1 MTEQVTTAWDQRFSS
16 AARGMRFSAI
26 RRMSALI
33 EKPGIISFAPGQ
45 PSPDTFPVEAF
56 GKILEEILAREGAAS
71 FQYILTRGLGP
82 LLAAIREYASAK
94 GIAAAASEVLVT
106 EGSQQGLD
114 LVARVLIDP
123 GDVVLVERPSYIGAT
138 SAFRAAQARMV
149 GVNLGPDGLDLDHL
163 RARYR
168 AETAAGRR
176 VKFLY
181 VIPSFQNPSG
191 ISHSLASRRA
201 LLDVARELDLLIVED
216 DPYGDLYFEAEPL
229 PTLKSM
235 AGEAE
240 VVYLS
245 SFSKIL
251 APGLRTAFVIGP
263 EELLAKI
270 EIAKQSA
277 NLCGSSLDQRIILA
291 ALKAGLIEEQKA
303 RIRPYYRAKRD
314 VMLDALRTEMP
325 SGVTWTHPLGGL
337 FVWLSLPEGLDAES
351 LLEAAVAEGVAYVA
365 GAPFYVDG
373 GGENTMRLTFA
384 KEGAAKITEGV
395 QRLARVVRRRLEA
408 SPSPMIAR
416 NRPSV

>member
-1 MTEQVTTAWDQRFSS
+1 MGSMQTSYGVDGPVPGGGRHILRRFRGPCADLRRRSGMTEQVTTAWDQRFSS

-149 GVNLGPDGLDLDHL
+149 GVNLGPEGLDLDHL
-163 RARYR
+163 RARCR

-201 LLDVARELDLLIVED
+201 LLEVARELDLLIVED
-216 DPYGDLYFEAEPL
+216 DPYGDLYFEAQPL

-277 NLCGSSLDQRIILA
+277 NLCGSGVDQRVILA
-291 ALKAGLIEEQKA
+291 CLRRGLIEAQKA
-303 RIRPYYRAKRD
+303 RIRPYYRGKRD
-314 VMLDALRTEMP
+314 AMLAALEAEMP
-325 SGVTWTHPLGGL
+325 AGVRWTRPAGGL
-337 FVWLSLPEGLDAES
+337 FVWVTLPEGMDAEKMI
-351 LLEAAVAEGVAYVA
+351 EAAVAEGVAYI
-365 GAPFYVDG
+365 PG
-373 GGENTMRLTFA
+373 G
-384 KEGAAKITEGV
+384 
-395 QRLARVVRRRLEA
+395 
-408 SPSPMIAR
+408 S
-416 NRPSV
+416 

>member
-1 MTEQVTTAWDQRFSS
+1 MRPLAGTGLCPGEAGIYCGVRAAGPRTEEGTGMTEKVATNWEQRFSS

-45 PSPDTFPVEAF
+45 PRPATFPVDRF
-56 GKILEEILAREGAAS
+56 RTILEDVLAREGAAS
-71 FQYILTRGLGP
+71 FQYILTRGLAP
-82 LLAAIREYASAK
+82 LLVAVRDYAAAK
-94 GIAAAASEVLVT
+94 GMVATADEVLIT

-149 GVNLGPDGLDLDHL
+149 GVRLGSDGLDLDHL
-163 RARYR
+163 RERHG

-181 VIPSFQNPSG
+181 VTPSFQNPSG
-191 ISHSLASRRA
+191 ISHSPASRRA
-201 LLDVARELDLLIVED
+201 LLEAARELDLLVVED

-229 PTLKSM
+229 PTLRSM
-235 AGEAE
+235 AGEVE

-291 ALKAGLIEEQKA
+291 CLKGGLIEEQKA
-303 RIRPYYRAKRD
+303 RIRPYYREKRD
-314 VMLDALRTEMP
+314 VMLGALEKEMP
-325 SGVTWTHPLGGL
+325 AGVSWTHPLGGL
-337 FVWLSLPEGLDAES
+337 FVWLSLPEGLDAEW
-351 LLEAAVAEGVAYVA
+351 LLEAAVAGGVA
-365 GAPFYVDG
+365 
-373 GGENTMRLTFA
+373 
-384 KEGAAKITEGV
+384 
-395 QRLARVVRRRLEA
+395 
-408 SPSPMIAR
+408 
-416 NRPSV
+416 

>member
-1 MTEQVTTAWDQRFSS
+1 MTDKTATAWEERFSS

-56 GKILEEILAREGAAS
+56 RAIIEEIIAREGPAS
-71 FQYILTRGLGP
+71 FQYVLTRGIAP
-82 LLAAIREYASAK
+82 LLAAVRDYAAAK
-94 GIAAAASEVLVT
+94 GMTASASEVLVT

-114 LVARVLIDP
+114 LVARVLLDP

-149 GVNLGPDGLDLDHL
+149 GVRLGPEGLDLDHL
-163 RARYR
+163 RERHR
-168 AETAAGRR
+168 AEIAAGRR

-191 ISHSLASRRA
+191 ISHSAASRRA
-201 LLDVARELDLLIVED
+201 LLQAARELDLLVVED
-216 DPYGDLYFEAEPL
+216 DPYGDLYFEAAPL
-229 PTLKSM
+229 PTLRSM
-235 AGEAE
+235 AEAE

-251 APGLRTAFVIGP
+251 APGLRTAFVLGP

-291 ALKAGLIEEQKA
+291 CLRGGLIEEQKA

-314 VMLDALRTEMP
+314 VMLDSLAHEMP
-325 SGVTWTHPLGGL
+325 SGVSWTRPQGGL
-337 FVWLSLPEGLDAES
+337 FVWLSLPEGVDAES
-351 LLEAAVAEGVAYVA
+351 LLEAAVADGVAYVT
-365 GAPFYVDG
+365 GAPFFVDG

-384 KEGAAKITEGV
+384 REDGPTIQEGV
-395 QRLARVVRRRLEA
+395 RRLGRVVR
-408 SPSPMIAR
+408 AR
-416 NRPSV
+416 MGA

>member
-1 MTEQVTTAWDQRFSS
+1 MTESAVTGWEERFSS

-45 PSPDTFPVEAF
+45 PSPETFPVDAF
-56 GKILEEILAREGAAS
+56 REILAEIIAAEGAAS
-71 FQYILTRGLGP
+71 FQYILTRGFGP
-82 LLAAIREYASAK
+82 LLAAIREYAAAK
-94 GIAAAASEVLVT
+94 GMPAAAAEVLVT

-114 LVARVLIDP
+114 LVSRVLIDP

-149 GVNLGPDGLDLDHL
+149 GVALGPDGLDLDHL
-163 RARYR
+163 RERHR

-191 ISHSLASRRA
+191 ISHSLDSRRA
-201 LLDVARELDLLIVED
+201 LLEAARELDLLVVED
-216 DPYGDLYFEAEPL
+216 DPYGDLYFEAQPL
-229 PTLKSM
+229 PTLRSM
-235 AGEAE
+235 AGAGE

-251 APGLRTAFVIGP
+251 APGLRTAFILGA
-263 EELLAKI
+263 EELLAKV

-291 ALKAGLIEEQKA
+291 CLRRGLIEEQKA

-314 VMLDALRTEMP
+314 VMLDALAREMP
-325 SGVTWTHPLGGL
+325 PGATWTRPQGGL
-337 FVWLSLPEGLDAES
+337 FVWLGLPEGMDAAS
-351 LLEAAVAEGVAYVA
+351 LLEAAVAEGVAYVT
-365 GAPFYVDG
+365 GAPFFVDG
-373 GGENTMRLTFA
+373 GGESTMRLTFA
-384 KEGAAKITEGV
+384 REDGPTIEEGV
-395 QRLARVVRRRLEA
+395 RRLGRVVRGA
-408 SPSPMIAR
+408 SR
-416 NRPSV
+416 

>member
-1 MTEQVTTAWDQRFSS
+1 MTEQTATAWEERFSS

-45 PSPDTFPVEAF
+45 PSPETFPVETF
-56 GKILEEILAREGAAS
+56 REILEEVIASEGAAC
-71 FQYILTRGLGP
+71 FQYVLTRGLAK
-82 LLAAIREYASAK
+82 LLDAVRDYAAAK
-94 GIAAAASEVLVT
+94 GMTASSSEVLIT

-138 SAFRAAQARMV
+138 AAFRAAQARMV
-149 GVNLGPDGLDLDHL
+149 GVELTPEGLDLTHL
-163 RARYR
+163 REQHR

-201 LLDVARELDLLIVED
+201 LLEVARELDLLVIED

-229 PTLKSM
+229 PTLRSM
-235 AGEAE
+235 DKD

-251 APGLRTAFVIGP
+251 APGLRTAFVLGP
-263 EELLAKI
+263 EELLAKV

-277 NLCGSSLDQRIILA
+277 NLCGSSLDQRVILA
-291 ALKAGLIEEQKA
+291 CLRGGTIEAQKA
-303 RIRPYYRAKRD
+303 RIRPYYRGKRD
-314 VMLDALRTEMP
+314 VMLDALTGEMP
-325 SGVTWTHPLGGL
+325 QGVSWTRPEGGL
-337 FVWLSLPEGLDAES
+337 FVWLSLPAGMSAEA

-384 KEGAAKITEGV
+384 REDAPAIQEGV
-395 QRLARVVRRRLEA
+395 RRLARVVRARLEA
-408 SPSPMIAR
+408 
-416 NRPSV
+416 

>member
-1 MTEQVTTAWDQRFSS
+1 MPANTSTAWDQRFSA

-45 PSPDTFPVEAF
+45 PSPETFPVAAF
-56 GKILEEILAREGAAS
+56 EEIVSDIIAREGAGA
-71 FQYILTRGLGP
+71 FQYILTRGLAP
-82 LLAAIREYASAK
+82 LLGAVREYAAVK
-94 GIAAAASEVLVT
+94 GMPASPAEVLMT

-149 GVNLGPDGLDLDHL
+149 GVRLGEEGLDLDHL
-163 RARYR
+163 RERHR

-176 VKFLY
+176 IKFLY
-181 VIPSFQNPSG
+181 VVPSFQNPSG

-201 LLDVARELDLLIVED
+201 LLDVARELDLLLVED
-216 DPYGDLYFEAEPL
+216 DPYGDLYFEATPL
-229 PTLKSM
+229 PTLRSL
-235 AGEAE
+235 AGDGS

-251 APGLRTAFVIGP
+251 APGLRTAFILGP

-277 NLCGSSLDQRIILA
+277 NLCGSGLDQRILLA
-291 ALKAGLIEEQKA
+291 CLRGGLIEEQKA
-303 RIRPYYRAKRD
+303 RIRPYYRGKRD
-314 VMLDALRTEMP
+314 VMLDALSREMP
-325 SGVTWTHPLGGL
+325 SGVTWTRPQGGL

-351 LLEAAVAEGVAYVA
+351 TLEAAVAEGVAYVT
-365 GAPFYVDG
+365 GAPFFVDG

-384 KEGAAKITEGV
+384 REDAPAIDEGV
-395 QRLARVVRRRLEA
+395 KRLARVVRTRMA
-408 SPSPMIAR
+408 AR
-416 NRPSV
+416 S